1 MAMLER
7 YENVI
12 RIPATRTA
20 GYVNE
25 IIDSIKTVAALGRE
39 RETMRVY
46 DALARSA
53 STKNRYLLL
62 GAGGFAV
69 GQAGILLAA
78 ALNFYWM
85 AQRLARGT
93 VSVARYRFRCCFAHP
108 VPLI

>member
-12 RIPATRTA
+12 SIPATRTA

-25 IIDSIKTVAALGRE
+25 IIDAIKTVAALGRE
-39 RETMRVY
+39 RETLRVY
-46 DALARSA
+46 HTLARSIP
-53 STKNRYLLL
+53 TKNRYLLL

-78 ALNFYWM
+78 SLNFYWM
-85 AQRLARGT
+85 AQRLARGA
-93 VSVARYRFRCCFAHP
+93 VSVARHRFRLRFAHP